1 MEPLITL
8 LFALVAVVAVIYLSY
23 RFSRFLASGSTRLNQ
38 AKNIKI
44 LDRAPLGQ
52 DQTLFIVGIGEK
64 QYLIGATSQSIRML
78 SELDESQAV
87 EELSAREPGENGLR
101 QAGASFQ
108 NVLGSILTKR
118 KK

>member
-23 RFSRFLASGSTRLNQ
+23 RFSRFLSSGTNRLNQ

-52 DQTLFIVGIGEK
+52 DQTLFIVGIGGK
-64 QYLIGATSQSIRML
+64 QYLIGATAQSIRML
-78 SELDESQAV
+78 TPLDEDQAV
-87 EELSAREPGENGLR
+87 EPPPLKEPGENGFR
-101 QAGASFQ
+101 QASASFQ
-108 NVLGSILTKR
+108 NVLGSVLTKR